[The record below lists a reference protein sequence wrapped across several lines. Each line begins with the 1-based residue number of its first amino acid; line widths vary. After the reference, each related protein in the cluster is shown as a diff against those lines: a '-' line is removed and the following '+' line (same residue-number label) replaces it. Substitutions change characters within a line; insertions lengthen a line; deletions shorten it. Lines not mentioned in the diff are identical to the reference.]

1 MKTQPTAVAYDEL
14 YATWRA
20 FRRHKRPS
28 RAIDEFAYAIEHNL
42 ETLAS
47 GITQRTY
54 RHGPYQQVVVQEK
67 KRRDLAVASVRDR
80 VVHRLVYDQ
89 LVGVFDRTFDP
100 DVWSCRP
107 KNGLHGCLK
116 RTQSLLRRWPHTYV
130 WRMDITKFFD
140 HVKHERLQQCLARR
154 PLPPDLHWLCQQI
167 IDSFHC
173 QPGVGIPIGNLTSQI
188 FANIYLHEFDRY
200 ARHTL
205 KPLAYVRY
213 GDDVLMWAKNRADAE
228 ALRRQS
234 VQFLG
239 ETLGLHVNPKNDYI
253 VPARRGLHF
262 LGHAVT
268 SSYIVVDKHT
278 TRSVLRKSR
287 SGNIASYKSLRLAIM
302 PKKQLDWQL
311 LDELEEEGL
320 L

>member
-1 MKTQPTAVAYDEL
+1 MKTQPTAVVYDEL
-14 YATWRA
+14 YAAWCA

-28 RAIDEFAYAIEHNL
+28 RSIDDFAYAIEHNL

-47 GITQRTY
+47 GIARRTY
-54 RHGPYQQVVVQEK
+54 RHGAYQQVVVQEK
-67 KRRDLAVASVRDR
+67 KRRDLAVASVRD
-80 VVHRLVYDQ
+80 Q
-89 LVGVFDRTFDP
+89 LVSVFDHMFDP

-107 KNGLHGCLK
+107 RKGLHGCLI
-116 RTQSLLRRWPHTYV
+116 RTQSLLQRWPQAYV

-140 HVKHERLQQCLARR
+140 HVQHERLWQCLARR
-154 PLPPDLHWLCQQI
+154 PLRPDLHWLCQQV

-188 FANIYLHEFDRY
+188 FANIYLHEFDRH

-213 GDDVLMWAKNRADAE
+213 GDDVLMWAKNRAEAE

-234 VQFLG
+234 VQFLS
-239 ETLGLHVNPKNDYI
+239 EKLGLRINPKNDYI

-278 TRSVLRKSR
+278 TRAVLRKSR
-287 SGNIASYKSLRLAIM
+287 SSNIASYKSLRLAAI

-311 LDELEEEGL
+311 LEELEREGL